1 MKLVIDYREKKL
13 ISLLNSV
20 KLMNAKY
27 KPIEILVE
35 NLPLSDV
42 IIKDD
47 KNNEKLLIERKTI
60 NDLASSIQDGRYNE
74 QSYRLTNCDIHNH
87 NIMYLIEGNISMWNN
102 KYTRIDRDTIYSA
115 IFSIMYYKG
124 FTTFITSTTVE
135 TAEFLLNTALKI
147 HKNEKQSSKKQ
158 PYYTNQMDVLSYNI
172 NKTLNDFDNNS
183 PPENQVSDPSLNK
196 LNIQLNPS
204 ALKMIEDTSSPA
216 EKTPDLK
223 YTKYVKREKKSNITP
238 ENIDVIMLSQIPNVS
253 VDTAIQIIDKY
264 KTIYNLINILSENE
278 NELKDFRIK
287 TKSGERRLNSNVI
300 SYIKNYIVNKQ

>member
-172 NKTLNDFDNNS
+172 NKTLNDIDNNS

-264 KTIYNLINILSENE
+264 KTIYNLINILSENK
-278 NELKDFRIK
+278 NELKDFKIK
-287 TKSGERRLNSNVI
+287 TKTGERRLNSNVI
-300 SYIKNYIVNKQ
+300 LYIKNYIVNKS

>member
-27 KPIEILVE
+27 KAIEILVE

-147 HKNEKQSSKKQ
+147 YKNEKQSSKKQ
-158 PYYTNQMDVLSYNI
+158 PYYTNQMDALSYNI
-172 NKTLNDFDNNS
+172 NKTLNDIDNNS

-264 KTIYNLINILSENE
+264 KTIYNLINILSENK
-278 NELKDFRIK
+278 NELKDFKIK
-287 TKSGERRLNSNVI
+287 TKTGERRLNSNVI
-300 SYIKNYIVNKQ
+300 SYIKNYIVNKS

>member
-1 MKLVIDYREKKL
+1 
-13 ISLLNSV
+13 
-20 KLMNAKY
+20 
-27 KPIEILVE
+27 
-35 NLPLSDV
+35 
-42 IIKDD
+42 
-47 KNNEKLLIERKTI
+47 
-60 NDLASSIQDGRYNE
+60 
-74 QSYRLTNCDIHNH
+74 
-87 NIMYLIEGNISMWNN
+87 
-102 KYTRIDRDTIYSA
+102 
-115 IFSIMYYKG
+115 
-124 FTTFITSTTVE
+124 
-135 TAEFLLNTALKI
+135 
-147 HKNEKQSSKKQ
+147 
-158 PYYTNQMDVLSYNI
+158 MDVLSYNT

-278 NELKDFRIK
+278 NELKDFKIK
-287 TKSGERRLNSNVI
+287 TKTGERRLNSNVI
-300 SYIKNYIVNKQ
+300 LYIKNYIVNKQ

>member
-278 NELKDFRIK
+278 NELKDFKIK
-287 TKSGERRLNSNVI
+287 TKTGERRLNSNVI

>member
-102 KYTRIDRDTIYSA
+102 KYTRINRDTIYSA

-158 PYYTNQMDVLSYNI
+158 PYYTNQMDALSYNI
-172 NKTLNDFDNNS
+172 DKTLNDFDNNS
-183 PPENQVSDPSLNK
+183 PRESQTLDASSNK

-204 ALKMIEDTSSPA
+204 ALKMIEETSSSVA

-264 KTIYNLINILSENE
+264 KTIYNLINVLSENAS
-278 NELKDFRIK
+278 ELKDFKIK

-300 SYIKNYIVNKQ
+300 SHIKNYIVNK

>member
-47 KNNEKLLIERKTI
+47 KNNEKILIERKTI

-158 PYYTNQMDVLSYNI
+158 PYYTNQMDALSYNI
-172 NKTLNDFDNNS
+172 DKTLNDIDNKS
-183 PPENQVSDPSLNK
+183 PPENQTLDASSNK
-196 LNIQLNPS
+196 LNIQINPS
-204 ALKMIEDTSSPA
+204 ALKMIEDTSSAA

-264 KTIYNLINILSENE
+264 KTIYNLINVLSENAS
-278 NELKDFRIK
+278 ELKDFKIK

-300 SYIKNYIVNKQ
+300 SYIKNYIVDK

>member
-27 KPIEILVE
+27 KAIEILVE

-124 FTTFITSTTVE
+124 FTTFITSTTVG

-147 HKNEKQSSKKQ
+147 YKNEKQSSKKQ
-158 PYYTNQMDVLSYNI
+158 PYYTNQMDALSYNI
-172 NKTLNDFDNNS
+172 NKTLNDIDNNS

-264 KTIYNLINILSENE
+264 KTIYNLINILSENK
-278 NELKDFRIK
+278 NELKDFKIK
-287 TKSGERRLNSNVI
+287 TKTGERRLNSNVI
-300 SYIKNYIVNKQ
+300 SYIKNYIVNKS